1 MGLAHLI
8 IKTDMFTGIIEELGT
23 VKGVRRQSDGMRFSV
38 TAKVVMDGMKT
49 GDSIAVNGA
58 CLTVTE
64 FDRSSFTAD
73 VSGETVKRTNL
84 EKLRVGEKVNLERPM
99 KLSDRLGGHL
109 VSGHVDD
116 VGVIR
121 GVDKRGGMSIF
132 TLEIPKDIQRYLV
145 VKGSIAIDGISLTV
159 NDVIGN
165 KFTVTV
171 IPHTAEMT
179 TLGFKK
185 RGDTVN
191 LENDLIGKY
200 VERFVRTRSEG

>member
-1 MGLAHLI
+1 
-8 IKTDMFTGIIEELGT
+8 MFTGIIEELGI
-23 VKGVRRQSDGMRFSV
+23 VKGVRRQSDGMCLSV
-38 TAKVVMDGMKT
+38 TAKVIMDGMKT

-73 VSGETVKRTNL
+73 VSGETVNRTNIG
-84 EKLRVGEKVNLERPM
+84 KLRVGDKVNLERPM

-132 TLEIPKDIQRYLV
+132 TFEIPSDIQRYLV

-159 NDVIGN
+159 NDIIGN
-165 KFTVTV
+165 KFTVTL

-185 RGDTVN
+185 SGDTVN
-191 LENDLIGKY
+191 LETDLIGKY
-200 VERFVRTRSEG
+200 VERFVRTRS